1 MAGDTNHFVKTARF
15 RLYRHPISLG
25 LGRIFEMQMILEILG
40 YKDLQKAILD
50 SSKLAEFLSVHFVI
64 TIFSLKKQMLL
75 F

>member
-1 MAGDTNHFVKTARF
+1 
-15 RLYRHPISLG
+15 
-25 LGRIFEMQMILEILG
+25 MQMILEILG